1 MKLADSWTNYKLIF
15 HELESKSSKLIF
27 EDDKVEVYTIPLDHR
42 IYTNGFLFKEK
53 EGERKLIM
61 TEVLKHQIDVSFYRK
76 LQQGF
81 DVENKEGKIIKSEI
95 VTKQGAKPKS
105 YAFCSDTAYNEAIV
119 PVIKE
124 VDVLYHEATFLE
136 KNKKLALPTKHSTA
150 KQAAEIA
157 HKAQVGKLIL
167 GHFSTRYKDLEVFE
181 TEAQTIFQNVELAED
196 GKTFEF

>member
-42 IYTNGFLFKEK
+42 VYTNGFLFKEK

-61 TEVLKHQIDVSFYRK
+61 NEVLKHQIDVSFYRK

-81 DVENKEGKIIKSEI
+81 DVENEEGKIVKNET
-95 VTKQGAKPKS
+95 VTRQGVKPKS

-119 PVIKE
+119 SIIKKA
-124 VDVLYHEATFLE
+124 DVLYHEATFLE

-157 HKAQVGKLIL
+157 QKAQVGKLIL
-167 GHFSTRYKDLEVFE
+167 GHFSTRYKDLEVFKS
-181 TEAQTIFQNVELAED
+181 EAQTIFQNVELAED